1 MSKGVFEIAAQYG
14 GRDVFKVVSPLF
26 RELKSVLKRHHGNA
40 YADSIRHF
48 SFVLRADG
56 NIQQF
61 DFEGP
66 ECLNVCMDEK
76 VISIDI
82 GLPVARW
89 QGSSSVEILDFLS
102 KSLMLGLQQMI
113 TQLKDDGIELDD
125 ITLERDMVAA
135 IAAWREHFS

>member
-1 MSKGVFEIAAQYG
+1 M
-14 GRDVFKVVSPLF
+14 
-26 RELKSVLKRHHGNA
+26 
-40 YADSIRHF
+40 
-48 SFVLRADG
+48 
-56 NIQQF
+56 
-61 DFEGP
+61 
-66 ECLNVCMDEK
+66 CMDEK